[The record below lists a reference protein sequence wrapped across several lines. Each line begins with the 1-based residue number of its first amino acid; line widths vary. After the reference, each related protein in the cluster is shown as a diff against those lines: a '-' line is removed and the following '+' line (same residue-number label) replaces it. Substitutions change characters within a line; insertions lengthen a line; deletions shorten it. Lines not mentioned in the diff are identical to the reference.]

1 MPTHSKNNLDNDIKT
16 AIDKSTAAK
25 VIKEKIRKTKKTYP
39 IDETA
44 IEDLEKERVGIADN
58 ISKQMKEIK
67 ADLEEADFRIAR
79 NKTAWDN
86 AKSEVQ
92 TAQMRFARGL
102 LSKSKYDEIKNKNS
116 DFIDNEIKIKME
128 IVELNLKYEMI
139 KQGYMGGEMSNGIG
153 E

>member
-1 MPTHSKNNLDNDIKT
+1 
-16 AIDKSTAAK
+16 
-25 VIKEKIRKTKKTYP
+25 
-39 IDETA
+39 
-44 IEDLEKERVGIADN
+44 
-58 ISKQMKEIK
+58 MKEIK